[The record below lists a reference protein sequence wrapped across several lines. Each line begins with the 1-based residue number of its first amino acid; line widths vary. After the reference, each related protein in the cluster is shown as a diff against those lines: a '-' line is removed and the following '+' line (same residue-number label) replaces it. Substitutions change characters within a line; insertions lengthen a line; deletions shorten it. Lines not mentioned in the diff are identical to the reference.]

1 MDYEEKCELIKSIW
15 QCIGEAA
22 ELDSDDSDKEEIL
35 LGLANLGEKVSSL
48 PIKRSKRQ
56 WIKER
61 RKKKCDHGSLAF
73 LSKELLVHDEQSY
86 KNFLRISDAQF
97 HYLLSLIA
105 DDIQRSDTS
114 MRNAI
119 PAAEKLA
126 VTLRFLSTG
135 ESYVSLD
142 NHTRISKSSICKIVP
157 EVCSAL
163 FNKLKS
169 SYLKFPSSK
178 SEWEAIATEF
188 AFKWQFPNCIG
199 ALDGKHITFRPSRT
213 DRAFY
218 YNYKGTNSIILL
230 ALVDANCKFIFVD
243 VGCNGRSND
252 AGVFLQSKLST
263 VLQDEKEIP
272 KATLIGNNRSVP
284 YVVVGDDAFPLQVHL
299 MKPYPYH
306 TQCQEKQIFN
316 RRLSRARH
324 VVEHAF
330 GILSNRFRVFLAPI
344 NLDVATVEK
353 IVLTCCTLHNYLIE
367 NGATYTDGSGNVETV
382 NNNCPT
388 GSNIL
393 YNQRKGEAENVRQKF
408 LKYFNEEGKLGWLN
422 NK

>member
-1 MDYEEKCELIKSIW
+1 
-15 QCIGEAA
+15 
-22 ELDSDDSDKEEIL
+22 
-35 LGLANLGEKVSSL
+35 
-48 PIKRSKRQ
+48 
-56 WIKER
+56 
-61 RKKKCDHGSLAF
+61 
-73 LSKELLVHDEQSY
+73 
-86 KNFLRISDAQF
+86 
-97 HYLLSLIA
+97 
-105 DDIQRSDTS
+105 
-114 MRNAI
+114 
-119 PAAEKLA
+119 
-126 VTLRFLSTG
+126 
-135 ESYVSLD
+135 VSLD
-142 NHTRISKSSICKIVP
+142 YKTRISKSSICKIVP

-188 AFKWQFPNCIG
+188 AVKWQFPNCIG

-213 DRAFY
+213 DGAFY

-272 KATLIGNNRSVP
+272 KAALIGNNRSVP

-306 TQCQEKQIFN
+306 TQCQEKQMFN

-344 NLDVATVEK
+344 NLNVATVEK

-367 NGATYTDGSGNVETV
+367 NGDTYTDGSGNVETV

-393 YNQRKGEAENVRQKF
+393 YNPRKGEAENVRQKF
-408 LKYFNEEGKLGWLN
+408 LKYFNEEGKLDWLN